1 MFLLIS
7 KFNFFA
13 SLCWCGVAFS
23 PQWIF
28 HIRLAAQETS
38 GNPLKDSPRK
48 VPPKKLS
55 TILTCVSPICVEL
68 FKLFRAWNWRSLW
81 IHLVVLHKLLATS
94 LTPGSWAGLCWP
106 LFRGAH
112 FWWEI
117 SGEIGGKIR
126 QTGWKTFVMWQ
137 LWSLIFNR
145 GADKKMGQTWEFAPT
160 RGEGGR
166 GITGASRWLLTLNL
180 YS

>member
-55 TILTCVSPICVEL
+55 TILTYVSPICVEL

-81 IHLVVLHKLLATS
+81 IHLVMLHNLLATY
-94 LTPGSWAGLCWP
+94 LTPGSWAGLRWP
-106 LFRGAH
+106 LLFRVCTLDLVGNFRWNWWQAKPTQLCQNFEEGQSLSLGTRCLGAR
-112 FWWEI
+112 WA
-117 SGEIGGKIR
+117 
-126 QTGWKTFVMWQ
+126 QTS
-137 LWSLIFNR
+137 SLLFFS
-145 GADKKMGQTWEFAPT
+145 KMCMKA
-160 RGEGGR
+160 
-166 GITGASRWLLTLNL
+166 
-180 YS
+180 

>member
-68 FKLFRAWNWRSLW
+68 FKLFRAWNWRSLR
-81 IHLVVLHKLLATS
+81 IHLVVLHKLLAPS

-106 LFRGAH
+106 LFGVRT
-112 FWWEI
+112 F
-117 SGEIGGKIR
+117 GGKFRVKLAANPTQIR

-137 LWSLIFNR
+137 LWSLIFKR
-145 GADKKMGQTWEFAPT
+145 GADKKNGSNLGICTNEGGG
-160 RGEGGR
+160 GEGHYWGQ
-166 GITGASRWLLTLNL
+166 
-180 YS
+180 